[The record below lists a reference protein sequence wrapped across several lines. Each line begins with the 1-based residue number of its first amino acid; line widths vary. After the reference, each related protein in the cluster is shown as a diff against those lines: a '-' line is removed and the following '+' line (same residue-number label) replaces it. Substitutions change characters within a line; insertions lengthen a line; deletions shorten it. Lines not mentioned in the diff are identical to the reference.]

1 MPGAAQV
8 VRWRALASPA
18 RSTRFGGLTGSGSSG
33 ADADSPQV
41 PTPGKAAPM
50 THPKTHMTIKNSQAQ
65 FSELDDSHVITIKGE
80 SYRLKE
86 RHKAGLIRQGVT
98 AAP

>member
-1 MPGAAQV
+1 
-8 VRWRALASPA
+8 
-18 RSTRFGGLTGSGSSG
+18 
-33 ADADSPQV
+33 
-41 PTPGKAAPM
+41 M